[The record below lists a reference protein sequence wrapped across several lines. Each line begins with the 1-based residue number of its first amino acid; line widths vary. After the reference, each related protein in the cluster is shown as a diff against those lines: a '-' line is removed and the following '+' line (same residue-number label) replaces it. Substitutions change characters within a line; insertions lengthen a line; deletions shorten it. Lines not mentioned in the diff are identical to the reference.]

1 MACMGAAA
9 TIARAGLPPPIGGG
23 DGGAA
28 PWSQTCSHSYLPV
41 MSDRG
46 RGEGRSGRE
55 GHARGAG
62 ARESASAH
70 LELKDPRVLSALQ
83 SFPAMQR
90 WEILRRAR
98 TGLSVAE
105 LAERARASATD
116 VQGSLDLLCGAGLA
130 TAHPASGR
138 RRHITYT
145 VTRERLLLR
154 WDSSDP
160 RDVAAWRALGQFV
173 RDHSRRVI
181 DEAADRPGAERLISS
196 GCSAAISVSLLED
209 DAQRIREALRSLY
222 AMLAEADQ
230 RARDASEALR
240 RAPYHLAFNLQ
251 QLWEP
256 DLPMAEFFVL
266 ESKLIGHESQ
276 LLGQSARR
284 LLSPREHEVAELL
297 EGGMS
302 RPQIARQ
309 LGLSAHT
316 VASISKAIYR
326 KLGIT
331 SRAQLTRRL
340 RQA

>member
-1 MACMGAAA
+1 MSV
-9 TIARAGLPPPIGGG
+9 RNGG
-23 DGGAA
+23 
-28 PWSQTCSHSYLPV
+28 Q
-41 MSDRG
+41 G
-46 RGEGRSGRE
+46 RGGRRGN
-55 GHARGAG
+55 ARGAG
-62 ARESASAH
+62 APDDTPAH

-83 SFPAMQR
+83 SIPAMQR
-90 WEILRRAR
+90 WEILRRSR

-116 VQGSLDLLCGAGLA
+116 VQRSLDLLIDARLV
-130 TAHPASGR
+130 TAHPAAGR
-138 RRHITYT
+138 RRHVNYA
-145 VTRERLLLR
+145 VTRERLLLL
-154 WDSSDP
+154 WDSRDP
-160 RDVAAWRALGQFV
+160 RDIAARRALAGFV
-173 RDHSRRVI
+173 RDHSRRVM
-181 DEAADRPGAERLISS
+181 DDAADRSGAEQLGGS
-196 GCSAAISVSLLED
+196 GVSAATSVSLLEE

-230 RARDASEALR
+230 RARDAPESTR
-240 RAPYHLAFNLQ
+240 RTPYHLAFNLQ

-266 ESKLIGHESQ
+266 ESKLIGRESQ
-276 LLGQSARR
+276 LLGQSARK

-302 RPQIARQ
+302 RPEIASQ

-316 VASISKAIYR
+316 IASISKAIYR